1 MYSSFKNVKEA
12 SLYLK
17 NILPEDHYIAFQ
29 GVTGK
34 SREKEFLRKKQQLIL
49 WKLRKTLKDKFYLEM
64 VSFIAIDDT
73 IQTPK
78 KEMYFFFFSACCIVF
93 NCSWQLIMFDKK
105 QTSCVKHIHL
115 VTDDRKAFYTVK
127 IVCYSSSMND
137 GEFINYYSLGSDWK
151 KKSFIKPAILNLTY
165 DEIPKDYRSLLNL
178 GPKYLRM
185 NKRLRFVDI
194 ITSTEF
200 CPLDLEYNR
209 K

>member
-64 VSFIAIDDT
+64 VSFIAIDDI

-78 KEMYFFFFSACCIVF
+78 KEMYFFFF
-93 NCSWQLIMFDKK
+93 
-105 QTSCVKHIHL
+105 
-115 VTDDRKAFYTVK
+115 
-127 IVCYSSSMND
+127 
-137 GEFINYYSLGSDWK
+137 
-151 KKSFIKPAILNLTY
+151 
-165 DEIPKDYRSLLNL
+165 
-178 GPKYLRM
+178 
-185 NKRLRFVDI
+185 
-194 ITSTEF
+194 
-200 CPLDLEYNR
+200 
-209 K
+209 